1 MLSRRHLRVKVMQA
15 LFAFQR
21 SEGATLSAGEKL
33 LNQSLDRVY
42 DLYIHQLSLI
52 LEIHSFAINQ
62 IEDAKKKRLPTKE
75 DLNPNLRFVQNTVLL
90 QLENNPKLQV
100 EMKARK
106 INWSE
111 HLELI
116 RRIYGQFKQDAVYQ
130 SYMSADEV
138 SYKEERRILY
148 RLYEDF
154 LVSNEHLSSIFEE
167 KSIFWMNDFEQVTAM
182 VLRTISDFKKAN
194 PAGGELPKIY
204 KDEVED
210 RQFVLNL
217 FRKTVAHS
225 DEFQKMVEE
234 KLQNWDMDRVASTDV
249 LLMKMALCEF
259 LYINS
264 VPTKVTM
271 NEYIEISKE
280 YSTPKSKVFINGI
293 LDKLLTELKSGGEIK
308 KIGKGLIEGN

>member
-1 MLSRRHLRVKVMQA
+1 MQA
-15 LFAFQR
+15 LFAYQR
-21 SEGATLSAGEKL
+21 SEGAELAIGEKL
-33 LNQSLDRVY
+33 LNQSLDRIY

-52 LEIHSFAINQ
+52 LEVHSFAKSQ
-62 IEDAKKKRLPTKE
+62 IEEAKKKRLPTEE
-75 DLNPNLRFVQNTVLL
+75 DLNPNLRFVENTVLL
-90 QLENNPKLQV
+90 QLENNPQLQI
-100 EMKARK
+100 ELDRRK

-111 HLELI
+111 HKELT
-116 RRIYGQFKQDAVYQ
+116 RRIYGQFKVDEVFM

-138 SYKEERRILY
+138 SYKDERRILY
-148 RLYEDF
+148 HLYEKF
-154 LVSNEHLSSIFEE
+154 LVSNEHLYSIFEE
-167 KSIFWMNDFEQVTAM
+167 KSIFWVNDFEQVTAM
-182 VLRTISDFKKAN
+182 VLRTISDFKKDDVTGGPL
-194 PAGGELPKIY
+194 PAIY

-210 RQFVLNL
+210 RQFILDL
-217 FRKTVAHS
+217 FRKTATHS

-259 LYINS
+259 VYVKS

-293 LDKLLTELKSGGEIK
+293 LDKLLAELKEAGKVK
-308 KIGKGLIEGN
+308 KIGKGLIGG